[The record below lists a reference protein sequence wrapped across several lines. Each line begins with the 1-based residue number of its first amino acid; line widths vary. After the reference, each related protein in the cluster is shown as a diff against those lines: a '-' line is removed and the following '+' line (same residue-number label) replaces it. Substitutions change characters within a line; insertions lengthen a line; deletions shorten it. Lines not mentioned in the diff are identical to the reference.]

1 MRVSPDISRRNLASV
16 GGLIVPLY
24 HVVAHRNAPL
34 WVQSISFR
42 TSGKDPVVRLGHV
55 SFHCKQTGRFV
66 SSVLTVFVTATHC
79 ISTAYKSLLFQLVAR
94 KGRKSN
100 SYANAIAYPHLER
113 TYRGC

>member
-1 MRVSPDISRRNLASV
+1 RWCWIRVSTDISRRNLASV

-42 TSGKDPVVRLGHV
+42 TSGKDPVVRFGHV

-66 SSVLTVFVTATHC
+66 SSILIAFVTGTHC
-79 ISTAYKSLLFQLVAR
+79 MSTAYNGSLPQSKA
-94 KGRKSN
+94 
-100 SYANAIAYPHLER
+100 LEVS
-113 TYRGC
+113 